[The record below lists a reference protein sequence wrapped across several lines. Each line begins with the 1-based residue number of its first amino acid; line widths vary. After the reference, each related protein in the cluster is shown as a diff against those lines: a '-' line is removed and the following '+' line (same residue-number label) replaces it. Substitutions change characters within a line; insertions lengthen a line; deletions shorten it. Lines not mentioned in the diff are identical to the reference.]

1 MKAHLEQEMANP
13 RMAHH
18 LHKKDSQPMALKES
32 HLMVRWS
39 KDRTHSVRFLKLLE
53 CQRHPTKKGLAVP
66 FVPISLN
73 LGRIIMWEAN
83 KRAKFLREITY
94 HTMHGRLA
102 LLATL
107 GSWWIHKDRD
117 WPVSNSFLTLKMIIG
132 NTNSSNNGFT
142 FFAKSNDRGTIST
155 NSII

>member
-1 MKAHLEQEMANP
+1 MKAHSEQEMANL
-13 RMAHH
+13 RKAHH
-18 LHKKDSQPMALKES
+18 PLKKGSRPMALKES
-32 HLMVRWS
+32 HLMARWS
-39 KDRTHSVRFLKLLE
+39 KDRTHLARLLKLRE

-66 FVPISLN
+66 FVPISSN

-83 KRAKFLREITY
+83 KRAKFHRETTY
-94 HTMHGRLA
+94 HTMLGRLA

-117 WPVSNSFLTLKMIIG
+117 WPVINNFFNSKMIIG